1 MELHELKANLASK
14 ITQGVLI
21 HATMSNPRQ
30 KSNDLRRIKVKPIL
44 LRDTVMMQVE
54 FQFERVMKHENI
66 LVEDFIGRLD
76 DWFTEFRQFLF
87 RFEEEEWQFQLSKK
101 MKVAIK
107 TSQKE
112 PMKALLSHDRKKTYL
127 LEDGVPVPF
136 LIRRGVMTEAGQ
148 VKKQKYDKFKQI
160 NRFLEFV
167 EDSIAAL
174 PTRKKLR
181 ILDFGCGKS
190 YLTFALYHY
199 LKVVKGFDLE
209 VTGLDLKKEV
219 IEECTQIA
227 RDLDYTDLTF
237 RVGDV
242 HDYTGETEV
251 DLMVTLHAC
260 DVATDVAL
268 ARAVDWNASVI
279 LSVPCCQ
286 KELNR
291 QLDCAP
297 LDVML
302 QHGLIKEK
310 FASLATDSIRAELL
324 TLVGYEAQLL
334 EFIDLEHTPKNI
346 LIRAYKQ
353 NKRPTEEKID
363 RYIAFRD
370 LLQAR
375 PFLENE
381 LSGRLG
387 QISPKLVQ

>member
-1 MELHELKANLASK
+1 
-14 ITQGVLI
+14 
-21 HATMSNPRQ
+21 
-30 KSNDLRRIKVKPIL
+30 
-44 LRDTVMMQVE
+44 MMQVE

-136 LIRRGVMTEAGQ
+136 LIRLGVMTEAGQ

-174 PTRKKLR
+174 PTGKKLR

>member
-1 MELHELKANLASK
+1 MELHELKASLASQ
-14 ITQGVLI
+14 ITQGTLI
-21 HATMSNPRQ
+21 HATISNPRQ

-66 LVEDFIGRLD
+66 LIDDFVGRLD

-87 RFEEEEWQFQLSKK
+87 RFEEDEWQFQLSKK

-136 LIRRGVMTEAGQ
+136 LIRLGVMTEAGQ

-174 PTRKKLR
+174 PKGKKLR

>member
-87 RFEEEEWQFQLSKK
+87 RFEKEEWQFQLSKK

-136 LIRRGVMTEAGQ
+136 LIRLGVMTEAGQ

-174 PTRKKLR
+174 PTGKKLR

>member
-1 MELHELKANLASK
+1 M
-14 ITQGVLI
+14 I

-87 RFEEEEWQFQLSKK
+87 RFEKEEWQFQLSKK

-136 LIRRGVMTEAGQ
+136 LIRLGVMTEAGQ

-174 PTRKKLR
+174 PTGKKLR

>member
-1 MELHELKANLASK
+1 MELHELKASLASK

-101 MKVAIK
+101 MKVALK

-112 PMKALLSHDRKKTYL
+112 PMKALLTHDRKKTYL

-136 LIRRGVMTEAGQ
+136 LIRLGVMTEAGQ

-174 PTRKKLR
+174 PTGKKLR

-242 HDYTGETEV
+242 HDYSGETEV

>member
-1 MELHELKANLASK
+1 MELHELKASLASK

-30 KSNDLRRIKVKPIL
+30 KSNDLRRIKVKSIL

-136 LIRRGVMTEAGQ
+136 LIRLGVMTEAGQ

-174 PTRKKLR
+174 PTGKKLR

>member
-1 MELHELKANLASK
+1 MELHELKASLASK

-136 LIRRGVMTEAGQ
+136 LIRLGVMTEAGQ

-174 PTRKKLR
+174 PTGKKLR

-353 NKRPTEEKID
+353 YKRPTEEKID

>member
-1 MELHELKANLASK
+1 MELHELKASLASK

-101 MKVAIK
+101 MKVALK

-112 PMKALLSHDRKKTYL
+112 PMKALLTHDRKKTYL

-136 LIRRGVMTEAGQ
+136 LIRLGVMTEAGQ

-174 PTRKKLR
+174 PTGKKLR

>member
-136 LIRRGVMTEAGQ
+136 LIRLGVMTEAGQ

-174 PTRKKLR
+174 PTGKKLR

-353 NKRPTEEKID
+353 YKRPTEEKID

>member
-14 ITQGVLI
+14 ITKGVLI

-136 LIRRGVMTEAGQ
+136 LIRLGVMTEAGQ

-174 PTRKKLR
+174 PTGKKLR

>member
-1 MELHELKANLASK
+1 MELHELKASLASK

-136 LIRRGVMTEAGQ
+136 LIRLGVMTEAGQ

-174 PTRKKLR
+174 PTGKKLR

-375 PFLENE
+375 PFLEIE

>member
-1 MELHELKANLASK
+1 VELHELKANLASK
-14 ITQGVLI
+14 IKQGVLI

-136 LIRRGVMTEAGQ
+136 LIRLGVMTEAGQ

-174 PTRKKLR
+174 PTGKKLR

>member
-112 PMKALLSHDRKKTYL
+112 PMKAFLSHDRKKTYL

-136 LIRRGVMTEAGQ
+136 LIRLGVMTEAGQ

-174 PTRKKLR
+174 PTGKKLR

>member
-66 LVEDFIGRLD
+66 LVEDFICRLD

-136 LIRRGVMTEAGQ
+136 LIRLGVMTEAGQ

-174 PTRKKLR
+174 PTGKKLR

>member
-1 MELHELKANLASK
+1 MELHELKASLASK

-76 DWFTEFRQFLF
+76 EWFTEFRQFLF

-136 LIRRGVMTEAGQ
+136 LIRLGVMTEAGQ

-174 PTRKKLR
+174 PTGKKLR

>member
-136 LIRRGVMTEAGQ
+136 LIRLGVMTEAGQ

-174 PTRKKLR
+174 PTGKKLR

-251 DLMVTLHAC
+251 DLIVTLHAC

>member
-136 LIRRGVMTEAGQ
+136 LIRLGVMTEAGQ

>member
-136 LIRRGVMTEAGQ
+136 LIRLGVMTEAGQ

-174 PTRKKLR
+174 PTGKKLR

-291 QLDCAP
+291 QLDCTP

>member
-1 MELHELKANLASK
+1 M
-14 ITQGVLI
+14 TQGVLI
-21 HATMSNPRQ
+21 HATMTNPRQ
-30 KSNDLRRIKVKPIL
+30 KSNDLRLIKVKPIL

-136 LIRRGVMTEAGQ
+136 LIRLGVMTEAGQ

-174 PTRKKLR
+174 PTGKKLR

>member
-136 LIRRGVMTEAGQ
+136 LIRLGVMTEAGQ

-174 PTRKKLR
+174 PTGKKLR

>member
-1 MELHELKANLASK
+1 VELHELKANLASK

-136 LIRRGVMTEAGQ
+136 LIRLGVMTEAGQ

-174 PTRKKLR
+174 PTGKKLR

-199 LKVVKGFDLE
+199 LKVVKGFGLE

>member
-1 MELHELKANLASK
+1 VELHELKANLASK

-30 KSNDLRRIKVKPIL
+30 KSNDLRGIKVKPIL

-136 LIRRGVMTEAGQ
+136 LIRLGVMTEAGQ

-174 PTRKKLR
+174 PTGKKLR

>member
-1 MELHELKANLASK
+1 VELHELKASLASK

-136 LIRRGVMTEAGQ
+136 LIRLGVMTEAGQ

-174 PTRKKLR
+174 PTGKKLR

>member
-136 LIRRGVMTEAGQ
+136 LIRLGVMTEAGQ

-174 PTRKKLR
+174 PTGKKLR

-242 HDYTGETEV
+242 HDYSGETEV

>member
-1 MELHELKANLASK
+1 MELHELKAGLASQ
-14 ITQGVLI
+14 ITQGTLI
-21 HATMSNPRQ
+21 HATISNPRQ

-66 LVEDFIGRLD
+66 LMDDFVGRLD

-87 RFEEEEWQFQLSKK
+87 RFEEDEWQFQLSKK
-101 MKVAIK
+101 MKVALK

-112 PMKALLSHDRKKTYL
+112 PMKALLTHDRKKTYL

-136 LIRRGVMTEAGQ
+136 LIRLGVMTEAGQ

-174 PTRKKLR
+174 PTGKKLR

>member
-1 MELHELKANLASK
+1 MELHELKASLASK

-136 LIRRGVMTEAGQ
+136 LIRLGVMTEAGQ

-174 PTRKKLR
+174 PTGKKLR

>member
-136 LIRRGVMTEAGQ
+136 LIRLGVMTEAGQ

-167 EDSIAAL
+167 EDSITAL
-174 PTRKKLR
+174 PTGKKLR